1 MFSQKLEVTGAI
13 ILVSLFI
20 FPHTGFASI
29 STTESPNL
37 TQTKITNQLANQSV
51 AVEQEDVGD
60 ILSQTI
66 QSVQSI
72 DNAETKIS
80 ILTNIAAAYAKVG
93 QKEKASDI
101 LSQALRAIQVIQ
113 LDEKD
118 FYTLNSNGYGF
129 TKFSVWFQI
138 VDVYRAIGKKEEA
151 SKILS
156 QALLE
161 SQTISSPYTKVDV
174 QVDLADQY
182 IKSVEREKALQVLS
196 QALQI
201 INSYENSGT
210 VLQIKATYLTS
221 MAKKYTTLGQTK
233 QSSEI
238 LFQALQ
244 LVQSFNEDSQKLEIL
259 DGIAS
264 QAIAAE
270 QKFSDIKL
278 TQAVLKVAEAI
289 KTPQNKSRAL
299 TSIAKHYAMAGL
311 KEKASQI
318 LSQSLVLTQAI
329 ERDWDKSI
337 VLSDAATVYQEIG
350 EKEKAFEVLFQ
361 GVERLGLRRELIE
374 PLASICV
381 ATEQY
386 DQVLNLVGTI
396 KSQESAELLDVTVD
410 KAAEAGQFQQAL
422 RLAQS
427 TKDDEGKARALD
439 IIVGHYTSLG
449 QYEQALKIA
458 EGIENDLYRSYTLVR
473 IASRYATAGQYEQ
486 ALKVTEAIK
495 SAAAKAEILTTIASY
510 YAVAGQKEKASQL
523 LSQAL
528 QIAQAIEPDAKTS
541 FDKASLFVEIAI
553 GYAAV
558 EQYEQA
564 KNVAQTIQTL
574 LPSDISSGLMALTLA
589 GIAANYGANGQKE
602 EAAKILPKALEFD
615 KIASSQFRCPVKFVQ
630 PMLTEVATRYIAAG
644 QYRQALNISEIFKEN
659 RFKKDLLN
667 QIVSTYP
674 ENGQKVVRELK
685 LAWTVSDCGL

>member
-1 MFSQKLEVTGAI
+1 
-13 ILVSLFI
+13 
-20 FPHTGFASI
+20 
-29 STTESPNL
+29 
-37 TQTKITNQLANQSV
+37 LANQSV
-51 AVEQEDVGD
+51 AVEQEDVAD
-60 ILSQTI
+60 ILSQTL

-72 DNAETKIS
+72 DNAETKVS

-118 FYTLNSNGYGF
+118 FYTVDSNGYGF

-138 VDVYRAIGKKEEA
+138 VDGYRAIGKKEEA
-151 SKILS
+151 LKILS

-182 IKSVEREKALQVLS
+182 IKTGEREKALQVLS
-196 QALQI
+196 QAIQI

-210 VLQIKATYLTS
+210 YLQIKASYLTS
-221 MAKKYTTLGQTK
+221 IAKKYTTLGQTK

-238 LFQALQ
+238 LLQALQ

-259 DGIAS
+259 DWIAS

-299 TSIAKHYAMAGL
+299 TSIAKHYAMAGQ
-311 KEKASQI
+311 KEKALEI
-318 LSQSLVLTQAI
+318 LSQSLVLAQAI
-329 ERDWDKSI
+329 ESDWEKSI
-337 VLSDAATVYQEIG
+337 ALPEVAAVYQEIG
-350 EKEKAFEVLFQ
+350 QKEKAFEILFR
-361 GVERLGLRRELIE
+361 GVERLGLSRGLIE
-374 PLASICV
+374 PIASICV
-381 ATEQY
+381 ATGQY

-396 KSQESAELLDVTVD
+396 KSQESAELLHVTVD

-439 IIVGHYTSLG
+439 ILVGHYTRLG

-458 EGIENDLYRSYTLVR
+458 GGIENDLYRSYTLVS
-473 IASRYATAGQYEQ
+473 IASRYAAAGQYEQ
-486 ALKVTEAIK
+486 ALKVTEVIK
-495 SAAAKAEILTTIASY
+495 SAAVKAEVLTTIGSY

-528 QIAQAIEPDAKTS
+528 QIAQAIEPEA
-541 FDKASLFVEIAI
+541 KASLLVEIAI

-558 EQYEQA
+558 GQYEQA

-589 GIAANYGANGQKE
+589 GIAAYYGANGQKE

-615 KIASSQFRCPVKFVQ
+615 KIASRQYRCPVKFVQ
-630 PMLTEVATRYIAAG
+630 PMLTEVATRYIAVG
-644 QYRQALNISEIFKEN
+644 QYRQALQISEIFKED
-659 RFKKDLLN
+659 RFKKNILN

-674 ENGQKVVRELK
+674 ESGQKVVRELK
-685 LAWTVSDCGL
+685 LAWTVSGCGS